1 MTIDGNALLICD
13 LTQSYAPQGGGG
25 IGTYLREKRAHV
37 LEHTGHRLLQIVP
50 GAEDRVVE
58 NGRHIWVEIGADPV
72 RGSPNYR
79 FILRTAAVRAVLA
92 RYRPDVIESLCPW
105 VLPWTAIDHRRAFPH
120 TTLVAGYHT
129 DFPNA
134 HVYRVSSELF
144 GDMVARGLRKVS
156 AGYAEAT
163 YREFDRVY
171 TLGRDMRA
179 MLASYGVEHVD
190 ELALGVDPV
199 VFHPARRDPA
209 LRARL
214 GLEGQGPLLVYA
226 GRLDNEK
233 RADRLLAMFR
243 ALPADSGAALLL
255 IGDGKLRDRMVE
267 EARGLPVAF
276 QGFVGDRAEL
286 ARLVASA
293 DIYVSA
299 MADETFGISVLEAQ
313 ASGLPVVGVASGAML
328 ERVTPALG
336 RLAPVDDADA
346 MARMVMEVW
355 HGDHAAMRAAA
366 RAHVIDRFSWKATFD
381 RLLGEIYPRA
391 MDAAA
396 TREQALAQHARRY
409 AARALNSAIA
419 GITGAMNGR
428 ARALEAAEGARRW
441 RQAG

>member
-1 MTIDGNALLICD
+1 M
-13 LTQSYAPQGGGG
+13 
-25 IGTYLREKRAHV
+25 
-37 LEHTGHRLLQIVP
+37 
-50 GAEDRVVE
+50 
-58 NGRHIWVEIGADPV
+58 
-72 RGSPNYR
+72 
-79 FILRTAAVRAVLA
+79 
-92 RYRPDVIESLCPW
+92 
-105 VLPWTAIDHRRAFPH
+105 
-120 TTLVAGYHT
+120 
-129 DFPNA
+129 
-134 HVYRVSSELF
+134 
-144 GDMVARGLRKVS
+144 
-156 AGYAEAT
+156 
-163 YREFDRVY
+163 
-171 TLGRDMRA
+171 
-179 MLASYGVEHVD
+179 
-190 ELALGVDPV
+190 
-199 VFHPARRDPA
+199 FHPDRRDPA

-286 ARLVASA
+286 ARLLASA

-336 RLAPVDDADA
+336 RLAPVDDAEA

-355 HGDHAAMRAAA
+355 QGDHAAMRAAA
-366 RAHVIDRFSWKATFD
+366 RRHAADRFNWKATFD
-381 RLLGEIYPRA
+381 CLLGEIYPRA
-391 MDAAA
+391 MEAAA

-419 GITGAMNGR
+419 GITGAMNG
-428 ARALEAAEGARRW
+428 AAAAEGSRRW
-441 RQAG
+441 RRAG